1 MLLTPPEHVVSKG
14 RRMTR
19 GAVAVQVGRLVIWWV
34 LLFAAWWA
42 LVGEWSSSDLA
53 FGAVLALVAAPAGVL
68 VTSSAMARG
77 AGLGATVRIAP
88 SVALAVVLD
97 FGVVAQVLAAALL
110 AGRRDATGVF
120 RRRDARQ
127 PEARSAGG
135 RSWLTIAST
144 FSPNAY
150 VIALDDTSGEALL
163 HELRPHRFSERPL

>member
-1 MLLTPPEHVVSKG
+1 
-14 RRMTR
+14 MTR

-77 AGLGATVRIAP
+77 AGLGATARIAP

-97 FGVVAQVLAAALL
+97 FGVVVQVLAAALL

-150 VIALDDTSGEALL
+150 VIALDDTGEALL